1 MSEKDISLTVADAF
15 ETVIDDK
22 IDGHIR
28 QDNTSHLAEVVR
40 IDPDGTHWVH
50 VYGGADLT
58 PVTNLASTAQVGD
71 VINVTISNNSIL
83 GMGNISSPAPTKTY
97 VDKQNTG
104 IIQIVGN
111 AIGADLS
118 GLSYKDGILKSEKVV
133 TDKLQARVGEFQQA
147 IAERLDVKRAAIEY
161 AKIDAANITAAQV
174 KTAWIDKLLVDTDLL
189 AKEGTIFK
197 LEAIEVDANKITAG
211 TIDVNRLIYSETDS
225 QGVTHSHLVTFQ
237 ENPQTGQ
244 VEMVYE
250 DDPNLQGSII
260 EDRTLTADKIVAG
273 SITANEITAQN
284 LQGIHGWINLTEGQ
298 FKYGEPEVGNAGIS
312 WKENEDTHEMELL
325 ISSPSLMV
333 ELSDIYSTK
342 DELNDASNVLN
353 AQVATVAATA
363 EELSASIT
371 RTDANLSTI
380 TTRVIIGE
388 SGGQPTLTLNAS
400 GSDTAQFVA
409 QLTNTELS
417 FIDSGNKVAWLSNQ
431 QLHITDAEVTGSLQF
446 GGFAFIPHGTE
457 GAMGLKWVGIS

>member
-1 MSEKDISLTVADAF
+1 MSETDISSTVADAF
-15 ETVIDDK
+15 DAVLDDK
-22 IDGHIR
+22 IDGR
-28 QDNTSHLAEVVR
+28 MKDSSTSQLAEVVR
-40 IDPDGTHWVH
+40 IDPDGTYWVH
-50 VYGGADLT
+50 VYGGAELT
-58 PVTNLASTAQVGD
+58 PVQNMISSAAVGD
-71 VINVTISNNSIL
+71 IINIAISNNSVL
-83 GMGNISSPAPTKTY
+83 GMGNVTAPSPSKTY
-97 VDKQNTG
+97 VDTQGAAIVQILGAATG
-104 IIQIVGN
+104 I
-111 AIGADLS
+111 DLNGIS
-118 GLSYKDGILKSEKVV
+118 FKDGVLKVEKVV
-133 TDKLQARVGEFQQA
+133 SDKAQARLGEFEEVVA
-147 IAERLDVKRAAIEY
+147 GKLDAERANFQY

-189 AKEGTIFK
+189 AKEGTIYK
-197 LEAIEVDANKITAG
+197 LEAVEVDATNITAG
-211 TIDVNRLIYSETDS
+211 TLDVNRLIITQEDQ
-225 QGVTHSHLVTFQ
+225 QGNVQKYLVHYEIPSGGT
-237 ENPQTGQ
+237 EPVPV
-244 VEMVYE
+244 VEKL
-250 DDPNLQGSII
+250 DGNII
-260 EDRTLTADKIVAG
+260 EPRTVTADKIVAG

-400 GSDTAQFVA
+400 GSDTAQFVT
-409 QLTNTELS
+409 QLTNTELG

-446 GGFAFIPHGTE
+446 GGFAFIPHGTA